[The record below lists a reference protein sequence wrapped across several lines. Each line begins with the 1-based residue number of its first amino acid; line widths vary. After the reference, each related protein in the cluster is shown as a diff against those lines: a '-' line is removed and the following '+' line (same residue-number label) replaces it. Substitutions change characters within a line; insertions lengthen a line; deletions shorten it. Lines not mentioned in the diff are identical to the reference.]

1 MDKEKLE
8 SYIYTFA
15 VQWHAPLPSYP
26 NTKLSL
32 CVCMGRESGH
42 YSISGWIIDSLLFSD
57 WSAPLLQPII
67 FNFWLD
73 NWNPWTP
80 IGPLSQDYE
89 SAVYSIISRIF
100 SNFFLAIVEN

>member
-1 MDKEKLE
+1 MFTSTETIVYRRKETV
-8 SYIYTFA
+8 TFK
-15 VQWHAPLPSYP
+15 HLLFKNTPPPSYP

-57 WSAPLLQPII
+57 WSAPLLQPIL

-73 NWNPWTP
+73 N
-80 IGPLSQDYE
+80 
-89 SAVYSIISRIF
+89 
-100 SNFFLAIVEN
+100 

>member
-15 VQWHAPLPSYP
+15 VQWDAPLPSYP

-100 SNFFLAIVEN
+100 SNFFLEN